1 MTICGYR
8 DYLLKYI
15 QDNKGLQR
23 SVVEGLSTT
32 SSKFFNTVHHRVY
45 HFIKTVSLL
54 VLVIKKSFT
63 LYQCI
68 SIVPIFPYSHYEKK
82 KSDLAL

>member
-23 SVVEGLSTT
+23 SVVEGLSAT
-32 SSKFFNTVHHRVY
+32 SSQFFNTVHQRVY

-68 SIVPIFPYSHYEKK
+68 SIVPIFLYSHYEKK
-82 KSDLAL
+82 KSD